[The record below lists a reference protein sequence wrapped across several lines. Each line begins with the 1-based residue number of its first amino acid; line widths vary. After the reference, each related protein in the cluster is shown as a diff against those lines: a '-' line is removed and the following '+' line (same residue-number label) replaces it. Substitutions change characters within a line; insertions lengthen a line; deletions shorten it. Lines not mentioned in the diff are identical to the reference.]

1 MIRPSTW
8 LRFHFEYSGD
18 CAPRQISCRYGRT
31 LSPCSWK
38 PLGGTVVVKHIPYG
52 MPRDLL
58 FSSAFPSRVS
68 TLSTPTMRWPR
79 GCSIPRITSI
89 PMTGC
94 SLPRPTPMLTPETL
108 MVYFSPIRDQ
118 TVEASPIG
126 EVDLDFGAFVVARK
140 MLSVLI
146 VFPLSVEHSVGPSLA
161 ISTPI

>member
-1 MIRPSTW
+1 
-8 LRFHFEYSGD
+8 
-18 CAPRQISCRYGRT
+18 
-31 LSPCSWK
+31 
-38 PLGGTVVVKHIPYG
+38 
-52 MPRDLL
+52 
-58 FSSAFPSRVS
+58 
-68 TLSTPTMRWPR
+68 
-79 GCSIPRITSI
+79 
-89 PMTGC
+89 
-94 SLPRPTPMLTPETL
+94 